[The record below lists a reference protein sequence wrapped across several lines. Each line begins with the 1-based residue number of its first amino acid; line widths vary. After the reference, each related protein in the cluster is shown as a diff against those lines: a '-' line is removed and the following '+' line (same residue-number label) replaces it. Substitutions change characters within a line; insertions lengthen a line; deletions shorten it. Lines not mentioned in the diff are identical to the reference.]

1 MNYEFFTGPSLGRS
15 HTNYFTDDRLFRD
28 LFFQDQ
34 EFNYLDQF
42 VAWDNFDGG
51 LFHLMRDNY
60 LKHIKRVTKGIIA
73 IEKAA
78 IRTLDADDEG
88 GIAIYKSRISYQRQ
102 LVASLKERLESIKT
116 PAHLREH
123 VAEIKVGLM
132 QAWVI
137 DIQLK
142 TNSLELLAAKGE
154 EFTRPR
160 SRGCDAL
167 GNVILS
173 LLQEHG
179 KEATAKSVFKMLEDL
194 VDPVNPHP
202 TIQSVEDG
210 VVYWR
215 SARGNEKKTAFGSI
229 ENRLTEY
236 KRKV

>member
-1 MNYEFFTGPSLGRS
+1 MSQEFFTGPSLEGV

-28 LFFQDQ
+28 LLFQDQ

-42 VAWDNFDGG
+42 AVWDNFDEG

-60 LKHIKRVTKGIIA
+60 LKHIERVIKGIIA

-88 GIAIYKSRISYQRQ
+88 GMAIYKSHISYQRQ
-102 LVASLKERLESIKT
+102 LVASLKERLKSIKT
-116 PAHLREH
+116 PAQLREH

-132 QAWVI
+132 QTWVI

-154 EFTRPR
+154 EFTHPR
-160 SRGCDAL
+160 GRGCDAL

-173 LLQEHG
+173 LLQKHG
-179 KEATAKSVFKMLEDL
+179 KETQAKAVFRMLADL
-194 VDPVNPHP
+194 VDMANPHSI
-202 TIQSVEDG
+202 IQGVEDG
-210 VVYWR
+210 VVYWL
-215 SARGNEKKTAFGSI
+215 SASGKEKKTAFGSI
-229 ENRLTEY
+229 KNRLTEY
-236 KRKV
+236 KRMV